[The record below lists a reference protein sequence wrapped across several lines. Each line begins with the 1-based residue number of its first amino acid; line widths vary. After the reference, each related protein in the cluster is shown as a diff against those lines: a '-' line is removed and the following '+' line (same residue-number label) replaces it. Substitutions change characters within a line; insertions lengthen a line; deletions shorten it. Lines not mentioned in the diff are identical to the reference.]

1 MRQYER
7 VTALATVIATR
18 KAGRT
23 ARGFTLI
30 EILVV
35 LALIAVLTGLAVL
48 SAGTAGS
55 PVTREARRL
64 AASLQLAADE
74 SRLQGRVL
82 GLRFG
87 KDGYSYFEL
96 AMEKPEDDAPAGYV
110 WRLLGPGGAF
120 APRTWPASLQFELRI
135 NGRLVAPRPAER
147 PSPPQVVLLPE
158 GEFTPFSLRLAD
170 ARGAGASVRFGSGG
184 RFEVREQ

>member
-1 MRQYER
+1 M
-7 VTALATVIATR
+7 IASR
-18 KAGRT
+18 KAGRSV
-23 ARGFTLI
+23 RGFTLI
-30 EILVV
+30 ELLVV

-87 KDGYSYFEL
+87 NEGYSYFEL
-96 AMEKPEDDAPAGYV
+96 IMEEPEDEASIGYA
-110 WRLLGPGGAF
+110 WRLMNPGGVF

-135 NGRLVAPRPAER
+135 NGRVVAPQLRER

-158 GEFTPFSLRLAD
+158 GEFTPFSLRLAGP
-170 ARGAGASVRFGSGG
+170 RGAGAAVRFASDGS
-184 RFEVREQ
+184 FEVREQ